1 MSVYGQGKDFEII
14 RCQSN
19 EEWLQQRTRGI
30 GGSDV
35 AAIMG
40 ISKYKSAYALYM
52 EKVGLLQP
60 EDISDKPAV
69 HWGCVLEPIV
79 GEEYKK
85 NHPNREVRRV
95 NAICKSIKRPWAQ
108 ASLDYEVLDEQ
119 LGWGVLEIKTAG
131 LNRAKDWEDGIPL
144 YYQTQIIHYL
154 SVLNRPFADVAV
166 LIGGQDYREYRYM
179 RDMEDEK
186 ALVEDVDNFWHQNI
200 EAGVVPQVTNTDSDT
215 QAVLAAGTP
224 STGEI
229 TDYAGDMTPFER
241 FLQAKAAYEQADA
254 YYKLTKNEVK
264 KLIGDA
270 KGVNT
275 PLGKFTWVRGSS
287 AKFDMKAFSVEH
299 ADLKDKYMT
308 EYMRDGGIR
317 VTVKKG

>member
-1 MSVYGQGKDFEII
+1 MLTGENKDFTLI
-14 RCQSN
+14 RCHDN
-19 EEWLQQRTRGI
+19 AEWLQQRTHGI

-85 NHPNREVRRV
+85 NHPKREVRRV

-108 ASLDYEVLDEQ
+108 ASLDYEVKDEE

-179 RDMEDEK
+179 RDIPYEQKLTRAVDDFYHNSIVGGEVPPITDK
-186 ALVEDVDNFWHQNI
+186 A
-200 EAGVVPQVTNTDSDT
+200 SDT
-215 QAVLAAGTP
+215 FSVLNANEP
-224 STGEI
+224 H
-229 TDYAGDMTPFER
+229 TDEVVDYTDDLDPFKR
-241 FLQAKAAYEQADA
+241 YLQAREEKDRAEQA
-254 YYKLTKNEVK
+254 YKQAGNEIRK
-264 KLIGDA
+264 IIGDA
-270 KGVNT
+270 RGVNT
-275 PLGKFTWVRGSS
+275 ELGRFTWTRSEC
-287 AKFDMKAFSVEH
+287 KRFDMKRFTSEH
-299 ADLKDKYMT
+299 EQLKEQYMT
-308 EYMRDGGIR
+308 KYTRDGGIR
-317 VTVKKG
+317 VSEE

>member
-1 MSVYGQGKDFEII
+1 MLTGENKDFTLI
-14 RCQSN
+14 RCHDN
-19 EEWLQQRTRGI
+19 AEWLQQRTHGI

-85 NHPNREVRRV
+85 NHPKREVRRV

-108 ASLDYEVLDEQ
+108 ASLDYEVKDEE

-166 LIGGQDYREYRYM
+166 LIGGQDYREFRYM
-179 RDMEDEK
+179 RDIEDEK
-186 ALVEDVDNFWHQNI
+186 ALVKDVDNFWHQNV
-200 EAGVVPQVTNTDSDT
+200 EAGVVPDIDATYADA

-229 TDYAGDMTPFER
+229 IDYTDDITPFER
-241 FLQAKAAYEQADA
+241 FMQAKAAKDRADE
-254 YYKLTKNEVK
+254 YYKLTGNKVK
-264 KLIGDA
+264 KLIGDS

-275 PLGKFTWVRGSS
+275 PLGKFTWVRGTSS
-287 AKFDMKAFSVEH
+287 KFDMKAFSTEH

-308 EYMRDGGIR
+308 EYKRDGGIR
-317 VTVKKG
+317 VTVQKG